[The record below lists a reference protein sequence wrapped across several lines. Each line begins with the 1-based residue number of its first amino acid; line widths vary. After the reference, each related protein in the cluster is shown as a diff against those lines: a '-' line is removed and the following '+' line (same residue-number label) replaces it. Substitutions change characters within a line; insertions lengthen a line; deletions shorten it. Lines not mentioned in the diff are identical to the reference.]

1 MIFGVACVGANAAST
16 HPSNDGH
23 AGWRD
28 SSLRDHAVN
37 PADLSDITATR
48 RRATLAALFGLAAV
62 GGPAMAQMG
71 GGGGHRHAQQ
81 PDTTPAKD
89 AKDTG
94 DAAPPRDLVS
104 ALAMR
109 LHEGV
114 PDLAL
119 TPKQQNAWRDF
130 VGSLTEVGEHNER
143 RLQRI
148 FSHSAGAVSAASP
161 LKTYIA
167 AEVDEGEDRQEALSE
182 LKVNFDKLDSLIDE
196 RQRGIVTNLFLATRT
211 ELQAG
216 R

>member
-1 MIFGVACVGANAAST
+1 MNPDS
-16 HPSNDGH
+16 PSD
-23 AGWRD
+23 
-28 SSLRDHAVN
+28 
-37 PADLSDITATR
+37 PTATR
-48 RRATLAALFGLAAV
+48 RRATLAALFGLAAIA
-62 GGPAMAQMG
+62 GPAMAQMG
-71 GGGGHRHAQQ
+71 GGGGHRHGQQ
-81 PDTTPAKD
+81 PDTPPDKD
-89 AKDTG
+89 AKATK
-94 DAAPPRDLVS
+94 DAPEAGPPRDLVS

-167 AEVDEGEDRQEALSE
+167 AEVDEGEDRQEALAE

-211 ELQAG
+211 ELQAS

>member
-1 MIFGVACVGANAAST
+1 M
-16 HPSNDGH
+16 
-23 AGWRD
+23 
-28 SSLRDHAVN
+28 N
-37 PADLSDITATR
+37 PDFLSDPTATR

-71 GGGGHRHAQQ
+71 GGGHRHGQ
-81 PDTTPAKD
+81 PPPAPPDKD
-89 AKDTG
+89 AKDTK
-94 DAAPPRDLVS
+94 DASEAAPPRDLVA

-119 TPKQQNAWRDF
+119 TPPQQNAWRQF
-130 VGSLTEVGEHNER
+130 VDSLTEVGEHNER

-148 FSHSAGAVSAASP
+148 FSHSAGTVSAASP

-167 AEVDEGEDRQEALSE
+167 AEVDEGEDRQQALSD
-182 LKVNFDKLDSLIDE
+182 LKVDFDKLDALIDE
-196 RQRGIVTNLFLATRT
+196 RQRTIVTNLFLATRV
-211 ELQAG
+211 ELQGNGA